1 MKTAFAVWKAV
12 FVFTL
17 IVQAQS
23 RWPAADLPTVDVRLR
38 ESPLSS
44 DEKTRVAQALANRE
58 YSAAET
64 IVVTAVDRNPK
75 SGELLKLAAAIFMLD
90 RNPTNAAIALKKAE
104 RIAPLSVSDRF
115 LLSMAYVSMGKGEWA
130 RPEFERLSAE
140 ENGNPLFPY
149 WLARLDYDARQY
161 EKAVAR
167 LQAVTEQHPQ
177 FVRAWDNLGLSLE
190 ALGRL
195 DEAVDAYKKA
205 VSANAAQ
212 LEPSA
217 WPPLNLG
224 TLLTKLG
231 RLEEAT
237 EQLRDAVRFDVRLSL
252 AHYRLG
258 MVLHDTHSDE
268 DAIRELQEASKLDP
282 SDPQPLYALGRIY
295 QSQGNEAAANA
306 AFSRFKE
313 LKKARSRS

>member
-1 MKTAFAVWKAV
+1 MKAAVALWQAVFAV
-12 FVFTL
+12 TL
-17 IVQAQS
+17 IAQRQS
-23 RWPAADLPTVDVRLR
+23 NWPATELPTVDARLR
-38 ESPLSS
+38 DSPLSS
-44 DEKTRVAQALANRE
+44 DEKTRIGRALAKRE

-64 IVVTAVDRNPK
+64 IVVAAVDRNPK

-90 RNPTNAAIALKKAE
+90 RNPANAAIALKKAE
-104 RIAPLSVSDRF
+104 RIAPLPVSDRF

-130 RPEFERLSAE
+130 RPELERLSAE
-140 ENGNPLFPY
+140 EKGNPLFPY

-167 LQAVTEQHPQ
+167 LQVVTEQHPE

-195 DEAVDAYKKA
+195 DEAVDAYEKA
-205 VSANAAQ
+205 VKVNATQ
-212 LEPSA
+212 GEPSA

-231 RLEEAT
+231 RLAEAT
-237 EQLRDAVRFDVRLSL
+237 AQLKDAVRFDARLSL

-258 MVLHDTHSDE
+258 MVLHETHSDD
-268 DAIRELQEASKLDP
+268 DAIRELQESSKLDP
-282 SDPQPLYALGRIY
+282 SDPQPLYALARIY
-295 QSQGNEAAANA
+295 QSQGNEAAADA

-313 LKKARSRS
+313 LKKARSGS